1 MSQPVGPSPSEKET
15 TASVV
20 SSVTDLHENGSR
32 HPSIP
37 NGGHGESAIPEDK
50 SGEILENLED
60 DWQHDHMNPRNW
72 SLVKKWVRISIQ
84 SHLLYFR
91 PNAYYV
97 QVAIAIVCNIL
108 MWWCCVS

>member
-1 MSQPVGPSPSEKET
+1 MSQPAGPSRSEKDIRPET
-15 TASVV
+15 TASVA
-20 SSVTDLHENGSR
+20 SSVTDLHANGSP
-32 HPSIP
+32 HPSMP
-37 NGGHGESAIPEDK
+37 NSAIPEDK
-50 SGEILENLED
+50 RGEILENLED

-72 SLVKKWVRISIQ
+72 SLTKKWVRISIQ